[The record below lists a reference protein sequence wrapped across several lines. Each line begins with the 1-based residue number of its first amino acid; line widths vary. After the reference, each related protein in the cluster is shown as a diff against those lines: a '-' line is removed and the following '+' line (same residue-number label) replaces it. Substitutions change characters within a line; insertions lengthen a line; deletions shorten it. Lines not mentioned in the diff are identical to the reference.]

1 MVITPILDTY
11 PICSVCQAKL
21 SCFHHGIIA
30 CWLPRLELRLR
41 LLVPK
46 LRLVLLRIL
55 YVLRRPELMLL
66 RLLVAEVQLIR
77 HVLLVLLLVLPEVL
91 LVLLVLLLPEVLLY
105 LRLSPHFESLNSDQ
119 VHHRIVRV
127 A

>member
-1 MVITPILDTY
+1 
-11 PICSVCQAKL
+11 
-21 SCFHHGIIA
+21 
-30 CWLPRLELRLR
+30 

-55 YVLRRPELMLL
+55 YVLRRPELMFL
-66 RLLVAEVQLIR
+66 RLLVVEVQLIR

-91 LVLLVLLLPEVLLY
+91 LLVLLLVLPEVLLVLLLLLPEVLLY
-105 LRLSPHFESLNSDQ
+105 LRLSPHFESLDSDQ